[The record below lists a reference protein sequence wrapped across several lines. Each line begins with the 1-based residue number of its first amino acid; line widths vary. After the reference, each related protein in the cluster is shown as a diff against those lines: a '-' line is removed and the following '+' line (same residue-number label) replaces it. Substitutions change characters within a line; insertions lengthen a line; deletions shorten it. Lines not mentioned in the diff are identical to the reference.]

1 MPKIQVI
8 DPTFIRAP
16 GKIQFTDIPVNVYNK
31 SIKDEKDNFSKADF
45 VRIYNDF
52 ANTVKVSIFCDIS
65 TRESHGNRNFFSI

>member
-31 SIKDEKDNFSKADF
+31 SIKDEKEKREYSLYSYVFADKQ
-45 VRIYNDF
+45 N
-52 ANTVKVSIFCDIS
+52 
-65 TRESHGNRNFFSI
+65 